1 MKSLRA
7 TTKNNNKNAED
18 DNNSKHNDNNNAAGK
33 DDVVEKTAKKKNG
46 KKKRGRKLFWDD
58 EYVSRLESLF
68 DMDAPSE
75 SLAAGEDD
83 AYDAFPGQRKNVV
96 VLGDWMEWEEGGAE
110 SRSCVG
116 DSCGDDSEVSMYY
129 FFFLVLSKSVA
140 LTGSQCAFILC
151 SNVTFRSITS
161 NSRVLPRLM

>member
-58 EYVSRLESLF
+58 EVSRLESLF

-75 SLAAGEDD
+75 SLAAGDDD

-116 DSCGDDSEVSMYY
+116 DSCGDESEVSMYY

-140 LTGSQCAFILC
+140 LTGSQCAVILC